1 MHQKVITLIFSG
13 HGLQGNVA
21 TAEAPKWLLNFLYQL
36 LSEMNHCQVN
46 VKVSFTL
53 EESVIV
59 AETAHEGF
67 RLTCWKKS

>member
-1 MHQKVITLIFSG
+1 MHQKVIALIFCG
-13 HGLQGNVA
+13 HGLH
-21 TAEAPKWLLNFLYQL
+21 QL

-67 RLTCWKKS
+67 RLTGWKES